1 MNKYAVAGLI
11 SLTLTASAQVSA
23 AQDPAGKTTG
33 PTTPWYAGIGL
44 GKSISSGIPNETI
57 GNINSTISVPSGATF
72 TLIDQ
77 DKRSTGAKLVA
88 GYTFGPNFAVEG
100 GYVSLGKTTVNMDF
114 RAGLVSVNTLQAE
127 YKMSAVFVDALG
139 MLPLNDKW
147 SLLGRVGVS
156 YSRVSANVKGSPLT
170 LAISNNDKSESKIHE
185 KFGAGVDYN
194 LTPVF
199 TVRAEWE
206 RYKMSD
212 PLGDGTLHV
221 DAALLSVLYH
231 F

>member
-1 MNKYAVAGLI
+1 MTQTDEAEVLRWHDG
-11 SLTLTASAQVSA
+11 TLSTIAIDQQIGTASLVIREISGEGVVVAQ
-23 AQDPAGKTTG
+23 
-33 PTTPWYAGIGL
+33 
-44 GKSISSGIPNETI
+44 
-57 GNINSTISVPSGATF
+57 
-72 TLIDQ
+72 
-77 DKRSTGAKLVA
+77 
-88 GYTFGPNFAVEG
+88 
-100 GYVSLGKTTVNMDF
+100 
-114 RAGLVSVNTLQAE
+114 
-127 YKMSAVFVDALG
+127 
-139 MLPLNDKW
+139 
-147 SLLGRVGVS
+147 GRGVVGVS

-206 RYKMSD
+206 RYKMPD